1 MEAVRGISRNVIEDR
16 DEKAVR
22 AVEKV
27 EFSSDAMAGE
37 TARFSREEARKLS
50 IATPHACMAALTRRG
65 PA

>member
-37 TARFSREEARKLS
+37 TARFIL
-50 IATPHACMAALTRRG
+50 RG
-65 PA
+65 PFGP

>member
-37 TARFSREEARKLS
+37 TARFSRGGETR
-50 IATPHACMAALTRRG
+50 TRRTDTDG
-65 PA
+65 HATGRTQI